1 MIKKFTADFVTWL
14 GVSLI
19 LTAVVLATIA
29 HFSALRR
36 IDETVSAHH
45 HIMAGKA
52 HYLPGKVCVIEAGPD
67 TTTAE
72 VVNYARACAKAH
84 EEFLGEI
91 PDNNQ

>member
-1 MIKKFTADFVTWL
+1 MKKITAELVMWL
-14 GVSLI
+14 GGSMI
-19 LTAVVLATIA
+19 LATFGVATIV

-52 HYLPGKVCVIEAGPD
+52 HYLPGKVCIIEAGPD

-91 PDNNQ
+91 PNNNQ